1 MAHREKQGSVRA
13 ADVNLDGT
21 REYGTAAVAPVT
33 PMAFTS
39 LETPLPA
46 AKVPVAVVSVDDPEV
61 RVKAVSHVWMLYA
74 ALGAAAILVYYQ
86 LPKGGVAQGILLT
99 VANGSAVVA
108 ALRAALR
115 TSQLNRLIW
124 IALAASMAL
133 STFANGPYYLYP
145 HISGHAV
152 PFPGPVDILWL
163 LTYPCFVVALLAIG
177 KQRQGGHQGDL
188 LDAAIMTIAG
198 GTLMWLFV
206 IGPSIRAPGESVF
219 EHIVSA
225 AYPTMDLMVFAV
237 LVRLS
242 LSGLSKSGASRL
254 LVASFIAL
262 LAADMVYAL
271 GILNGTYAF
280 GGPTDGLWM
289 ASYMLIGIAATHPS
303 ARAFPRLPSTAHVQ
317 VNKSRLGSLCLAVL
331 VGPSLLVFDG
341 KDVAIVA
348 AASGLSFLLVMARM
362 TGLNWS
368 LAALGIELEAQATT
382 DALTGLLNR
391 SAFNHAIAAAL
402 KDHHERVGML
412 MIDLDD
418 FKRVNDLAGHSS
430 GDAVL
435 VEVAQRMRSIGRSTD
450 VRARL
455 GGDEFAVLVTGQT
468 DPTRLGERLIEALAV
483 RFLVGGR
490 TFSIGASVGFVMAR
504 EGMDPELLTQEAD
517 IAMYAAKDR
526 GKNRLVAFMP
536 SMYTDIVD
544 EQDFAHELEAA
555 LDRNEI
561 RLEYQPIVR
570 LEDEAIVGY
579 EALARWTH
587 PRFGEVPPD
596 RFIPVAEVS
605 GAILPIGRWVL
616 RTALHDLTRLDA
628 TRETG
633 LTMNVNVS
641 AVQLLEPAFAYEVGT
656 ALEKAGVSGEHLV
669 LEITEGAF
677 VDEKSIA
684 GQQLRD
690 LRALGIRISVDD
702 FGTGYSSLAYLQRL
716 PVEELKIAR
725 LFVDGIDK
733 GPAEGSAARA
743 IIRMCDALSLRCIA
757 EGVERVEQIAP
768 LRVAGCEFAQG
779 FHFGRP
785 IPIEQVLEL
794 RRLRQAGED
803 AHGADLQL
811 VGAA

>member
-1 MAHREKQGSVRA
+1 MAHRERPTVS
-13 ADVNLDGT
+13 
-21 REYGTAAVAPVT
+21 PVD
-33 PMAFTS
+33 
-39 LETPLPA
+39 EVILPVEPSEA
-46 AKVPVAVVSVDDPEV
+46 QIKP
-61 RVKAVSHVWMLYA
+61 VSHVWMLYA
-74 ALGAAAILVYYQ
+74 ALGAAAILVYYL
-86 LPKGGVAQGILLT
+86 LPKAGVAQAILLT
-99 VANGSAVVA
+99 TVNASAVVA

-115 TSQLNRLIW
+115 TSRLNRLVW

-133 STFANGPYYLYP
+133 STLANSPYYLYP
-145 HISGHAV
+145 LITGHAIG
-152 PFPGPVDILWL
+152 FPGPVDVLWL
-163 LTYPCFVVALLAIG
+163 LTYPCYVVALLAIG
-177 KQRQGGHQGDL
+177 KQRSGRHQGDL
-188 LDAAIMTIAG
+188 LDATIMTVAG

-206 IGPSIRAPGESVF
+206 IGPSIRAPGETIF
-219 EHIVSA
+219 AHIVSA

-242 LSGLSKSGASRL
+242 LSGLNRSGASRL
-254 LVASFIAL
+254 LVASFISL
-262 LAADMVYAL
+262 LAADLVYAV
-271 GILNGTYAF
+271 GILNGTYGF

-289 ASYMLIGIAATHPS
+289 ASYLLIGVAATHPS
-303 ARAFPRLPSTAHVQ
+303 ARAFPRLPTTAHVQ

-331 VGPSLLVFDG
+331 VGPLLLVFDG
-341 KDVAIVA
+341 KDEAIVA

-362 TGLNWS
+362 TGLNWR
-368 LAALGIELEAQATT
+368 LAALGVELEEQATT

-391 SAFNHAIAAAL
+391 SAFNHAIATAL
-402 KDHHERVGML
+402 KETHERVGML

-435 VEVAQRMRSIGRSTD
+435 IEVAQRMRSIGRSTD
-450 VRARL
+450 VMARL

-468 DPTRLGERLIEALAV
+468 DPTRLGERLIEALGV

-504 EGMDPELLTQEAD
+504 EGMEPELLTQEAD

-544 EQDFAHELEAA
+544 EQDFAHELEVA

-570 LEDEAIVGY
+570 LADGAIVGY
-579 EALARWTH
+579 EALVRWTH
-587 PRFGEVPPD
+587 PRLGEVSPD

-616 RTALHDLTRLDA
+616 RNALHDLTRIDVSG
-628 TRETG
+628 ETA

-656 ALEKAGVSGEHLV
+656 ALEKAGVSGDHLV

-677 VDEKSIA
+677 IDEKSIA
-684 GQQLRD
+684 GDQLRD

-733 GPAEGSAARA
+733 GHAAGSAARA
-743 IIRMCDALSLRCIA
+743 IIRMCDALGLRCIA

-768 LRVAGCEFAQG
+768 LRDAGCEFAQG

-785 IPIEQVLEL
+785 IPIEQVVDL
-794 RRLRQAGED
+794 RRLSQAGKD
-803 AHGADLQL
+803 AYGVELQL
-811 VGAA
+811 ARAV

>member
-1 MAHREKQGSVRA
+1 
-13 ADVNLDGT
+13 VNLDGIHDQGPAERALT
-21 REYGTAAVAPVT
+21 GGGSSR
-33 PMAFTS
+33 
-39 LETPLPA
+39 PA
-46 AKVPVAVVSVDDPEV
+46 AQPPVAIAPADHPGRHVSS
-61 RVKAVSHVWMLYA
+61 VSHVWMLYA
-74 ALGAAAILVYYQ
+74 ALGTVAILVYYM
-86 LPKGGVAQGILLT
+86 LPRAGVAQAVLLT
-99 VANGSAVVA
+99 AVNASAVVA

-115 TSQLNRLIW
+115 TSRLNRLVW

-133 STFANGPYYLYP
+133 STLANGPYYLYP
-145 HISGHAV
+145 FITGQPV
-152 PFPGPVDILWL
+152 PFPGPVDVLWL

-177 KQRQGGHQGDL
+177 KQRRGGHRGDL
-188 LDAAIMTIAG
+188 LDAAIMTVAG

-206 IGPSIRAPGESVF
+206 VGPSIRAPGESILA
-219 EHIVSA
+219 HIVSA

-242 LSGLSKSGASRL
+242 LSGWSRSGASRL
-254 LVASFIAL
+254 LVASFVAL
-262 LAADMVYAL
+262 LVADMVYAL

-289 ASYMLIGIAATHPS
+289 ASYMLIGIAATHPT
-303 ARAFPRLPSTAHVQ
+303 ARAFPRLPFTAHVQ

-331 VGPSLLVFDG
+331 VGPLLLVFDG

-348 AASGLSFLLVMARM
+348 AASAVSFLLVMARM

-368 LAALGIELEAQATT
+368 LAALGIELEEQATT

-391 SAFNHAIAAAL
+391 SAFTHAIAAAL
-402 KDHHERVGML
+402 KDGHERVGML

-418 FKRVNDLAGHSS
+418 FKRVNDLAGHSA

-435 VEVAQRMRSIGRSTD
+435 VEVAQRMRSIGRATD
-450 VRARL
+450 VMARL

-468 DPTRLGERLIEALAV
+468 DATRLGERLIEALRV
-483 RFLVGGR
+483 RFVAGGR

-504 EGMDPELLTQEAD
+504 AGMQPELLTQEAD

-544 EQDFAHELEAA
+544 EQDFAHELEVA
-555 LDRNEI
+555 LDRDEI

-570 LEDEAIVGY
+570 LEDGAIVGY

-587 PRFGEVPPD
+587 PRLGEVPPD

-605 GAILPIGRWVL
+605 GEILPIGRWVL
-616 RTALHDLTRLDA
+616 RTALHDLTRIDV
-628 TRETG
+628 TRETA

-677 VDEKSIA
+677 IDEKSIA
-684 GQQLRD
+684 GDQLRE

-733 GPAEGSAARA
+733 GRAQGSAARA
-743 IIRMCDALSLRCIA
+743 IIRMCDALGLRCIA

-768 LRVAGCEFAQG
+768 LREAGCEFAQG

-785 IPIEQVLEL
+785 VPIEQVLEL
-794 RRLRQAGED
+794 RRLNQAATDSQGLD
-803 AHGADLQL
+803 RHL